1 MLMESEGTSWPR
13 NHLDTGVRVSD
24 CQREKLY
31 VCVCRGARGHV
42 GPTVYKSI
50 SVDTVPNG
58 H

>member
-31 VCVCRGARGHV
+31 VCRGARGRV